1 MMEITV
7 LSGKGG
13 TGKTSITAAL
23 ASIVKNAVFCD
34 NDVDAANLH
43 LVFDP
48 VEKERHVFEGAWLA
62 TINPERCNQCG
73 ICAEYCRFDAIREKK
88 TSGFHI
94 DPFKC
99 EGCRLCERVCP
110 EGAITS
116 ARSLNNHWFVS
127 GSRMGTLV
135 HAEMGPGEENSG
147 KLVAVLR
154 TEARK
159 IARREDAAWIINDG
173 PPGIGCAAISSLTG
187 TDAAIIV
194 TEPSRSGL
202 HDLKRIV
209 ELIGSFGIPA
219 YAMINKHDL
228 QPELTK
234 EISTFL
240 QARNIPTIA
249 LIPFSE
255 TFVHAMVKG
264 VSVIEY
270 DPAAEISG
278 IISDGWEQF
287 VKDIDR
293 PK

>member
-1 MMEITV
+1 M

-23 ASIVKNAVFCD
+23 ASIVENAVFCD

-48 VEKERHVFEGAWLA
+48 VEKEQYVFEGAWLA
-62 TINPERCNQCG
+62 TIDTKFCTQCG
-73 ICAEYCRFDAIREKK
+73 ICADYCRFDAIKK
-88 TSGFHI
+88 NKHRGFYV
-94 DPFKC
+94 DPYKC

-110 EGAITS
+110 DGAITS
-116 ARSLNNHWFVS
+116 ERSLNNHWFVS

-147 KLVAVLR
+147 KLVSVLR
-154 TEARK
+154 RKARN
-159 IARREDAAWIINDG
+159 IAREERAAWIINDG

-219 YAMINKHDL
+219 LAMINKYDL

-234 EISTFL
+234 EISDFL
-240 QARNIPTIA
+240 A
-249 LIPFSE
+249 LKGISTVAHIPFSE
-255 TFVHAMVKG
+255 VFVHAMVKG
-264 VSVIEY
+264 VSVIEH
-270 DPAAEISG
+270 DPGSEISV
-278 IISDGWEQF
+278 ILSDAWKTIKNNL
-287 VKDIDR
+287 V
-293 PK
+293 

>member
-1 MMEITV
+1 MKEITV

-23 ASIVKNAVFCD
+23 ATIVKNAVFCD

-43 LVFDP
+43 LVFGP

-62 TINPERCNQCG
+62 TINTELCTQCG
-73 ICAEYCRFDAIREKK
+73 ICADYCRFDAIKEDEHR
-88 TSGFHI
+88 GYYI
-94 DPFKC
+94 DAYKC

-110 EGAITS
+110 EGAVS
-116 ARSLNNHWFVS
+116 SERSKNNHWFVS

-147 KLVAVLR
+147 KLVSVLR
-154 TEARK
+154 GKARS
-159 IARREDAAWIINDG
+159 IAREEHAVWIINDG

-219 YAMINKHDL
+219 YAMINKYDL

-234 EISTFL
+234 EIRAFL
-240 QARNIPTIA
+240 ASKGISTIA

-264 VSVIEY
+264 VSVIEH
-270 DPAAEISG
+270 DPESEISV
-278 IISDGWEQF
+278 ILFDAWEKF
-287 VKDIDR
+287 R
-293 PK
+293 NNLA

>member
-1 MMEITV
+1 MKEITV

-23 ASIVKNAVFCD
+23 ANIAKNAVFCD

-43 LVFDP
+43 LVLNP
-48 VEKERHVFEGAWLA
+48 VEKERHIFEGAWLA
-62 TINPERCNQCG
+62 TIDNELCSQCG
-73 ICAEYCRFDAIREKK
+73 ICADYCRFDAIRQNDRR
-88 TSGFHI
+88 GFYI
-94 DPFKC
+94 DPYKC

-110 EGAITS
+110 EGAIS
-116 ARSLNNHWFVS
+116 SERSRNNHWFVS

-147 KLVAVLR
+147 KLVSVLR
-154 TEARK
+154 GKARS
-159 IARREDAAWIINDG
+159 IAREERSAWIINDG

-209 ELIGSFGIPA
+209 ELIGSFNIPA
-219 YAMINKHDL
+219 VAMINKSDL
-228 QPELTK
+228 QPELTN
-234 EISTFL
+234 EISEFL
-240 QARNIPTIA
+240 GSKGIGTIA

-270 DPAAEISG
+270 DPESEISVLL
-278 IISDGWEQF
+278 SEAWEKF
-287 VKDIDR
+287 INNLA
-293 PK
+293 

>member
-1 MMEITV
+1 MKEITV

-23 ASIVKNAVFCD
+23 ATIAKNAVFCD

-62 TINPERCNQCG
+62 TIDPELCSQCG
-73 ICAEYCRFDAIREKK
+73 ICANYCRFDAINEDAHR
-88 TSGFHI
+88 GFYI
-94 DPFKC
+94 DPYKC

-110 EGAITS
+110 EGAIS
-116 ARSLNNHWFVS
+116 SERSRNNHWFVS

-135 HAEMGPGEENSG
+135 HAEMEPGEENSG
-147 KLVAVLR
+147 KLVSVLR
-154 TEARK
+154 GKARD
-159 IARREDAAWIINDG
+159 IAREEHAAWIINDG

-194 TEPSRSGL
+194 AEPSRSGL

-209 ELIGSFGIPA
+209 ELIESFNIPA
-219 YAMINKHDL
+219 VALINKYDL
-228 QPELTK
+228 QPGLSN
-234 EISTFL
+234 EIKAFL
-240 QARNIPTIA
+240 EARGVSIIA

-255 TFVHAMVKG
+255 IFVHAMVKG
-264 VSVIEY
+264 VSVVEY
-270 DPAAEISG
+270 DPESEISN
-278 IISDGWEQF
+278 ILSNAWEKF
-287 VKDIDR
+287 R
-293 PK
+293 NNHA

>member
-1 MMEITV
+1 MKEITV

-23 ASIVKNAVFCD
+23 ATVAKNAVFCD

-62 TINPERCNQCG
+62 TINTELCSRCE
-73 ICAEYCRFDAIREKK
+73 ICADYCRFDAIKEDEHH
-88 TSGFHI
+88 GFYI
-94 DPFKC
+94 DPYKC

-110 EGAITS
+110 EGAIS
-116 ARSLNNHWFVS
+116 SERSKNNHWFVS

-147 KLVAVLR
+147 KLVSVLR
-154 TEARK
+154 TKARN
-159 IARREDAAWIINDG
+159 IAREEHASWIINDG

-209 ELIGSFGIPA
+209 ELIGSFNIPA
-219 YAMINKHDL
+219 VAMINKYDL

-234 EISTFL
+234 EIRAFL
-240 QARNIPTIA
+240 ESKGISTIA
-249 LIPFSE
+249 LIPFSV

-270 DPAAEISG
+270 EPEAEISV
-278 IISDGWEQF
+278 ILSDAWEKF
-287 VKDIDR
+287 R
-293 PK
+293 NNLA